1 MTTNVKCYA
10 GSSYP
15 EKPRS
20 FDWQGQQ
27 YIVVEILSQ
36 NRLPADMVFIVRCT
50 PGNSTFSLT
59 YKIPEDEW
67 KIQPKSSVMI
77 SEQLQ

>member
-1 MTTNVKCYA
+1 MTTNVECYA
-10 GSSYP
+10 GASYP

-27 YIVVEILSQ
+27 YNVVEILSQ
-36 NRLPADMVFIVRCT
+36 YRQPGSMAFCVRCT
-50 PGNSTFSLT
+50 PGDSTFSLT

-67 KIQPKSSVMI
+67 QIQPKSSVMI